1 NTACMNS
8 PLTPSHGSIQN
19 TACMNSPLTP
29 SHGSIQNTAYMN
41 SPLTPSHGS
50 IQNTAYMNSP
60 LTASPPL
67 LALDQDARRLTTPA
81 SSPSTPPRA
90 SFSIV
95 SLIDRE
101 SLPAS
106 QLFVLVK
113 GYQTDKPAT
122 RVALALVLVTVGDRN
137 DNAPVMSATDYS
149 ATIVENSPAGTFV
162 IGVSATDRDL
172 GENSTVSYLLAD
184 PSGAFQIDPN
194 SGHVTV
200 GQRQPAGPGGN
211 ARVWSEETAT
221 PERFASTPSRLTI
234 RLTDVN
240 DNSPVFANASG
251 ISISLDRSVATP
263 GAALHTLVA
272 TDADSGINGQL
283 TFSIVFVSV
292 PGAESLFNLDSGSGL
307 LTAAAG
313 LSSAPGDLFVL
324 NVVAEDRAEPSS
336 ARRRS
341 TVSLSVRLTS
351 STSSSAST
359 VATTSSDAVTSS
371 SSQAPTSTTSSSTT
385 STTTTTTTTST
396 TSTMATSAAPA
407 ESWNASVAASAV
419 WMINDSHATVESYR
433 PGANYRSA
441 PSTSTSGST
450 SLTTPESV
458 TSLESLNATTYEAAT
473 TSETTAA
480 PTEQLVQPAP
490 LGLIVACALLAVIAS
505 VLGLLL
511 GWFLFERS
519 RLKAL
524 AAERLAT
531 IESLQQ
537 KTNPS
542 SPTGSTRRR
551 RKSGRS

>member
-1 NTACMNS
+1 
-8 PLTPSHGSIQN
+8 
-19 TACMNSPLTP
+19 MNSPLTP

-67 LALDQDARRLTTPA
+67 LALDQDVGINETINYAIVFGSQIDNTSFIAINSTTGQ
-81 SSPSTPPRA
+81 
-90 SFSIV
+90 FSIV

-101 SLPAS
+101 SLPAAS
-106 QLFVLVK
+106 CLCWS
-113 GYQTDKPAT
+113 
-122 RVALALVLVTVGDRN
+122 RN

-200 GQRQPAGPGGN
+200 AN
-211 ARVWSEETAT
+211 ASLLDREATPEFNVTVWSEETAT

-313 LSSAPGDLFVL
+313 LSSAPRGSLRLKRRGGGPCGAVVRAAPFHRLVVGTPDELHQQQRQHRGDHFV
-324 NVVAEDRAEPSS
+324 
-336 ARRRS
+336 RRCHQQQQPGAYFNNQQFDDKHHDDNDDDLHDFNNGNFCCAS
-341 TVSLSVRLTS
+341 GVI
-351 STSSSAST
+351 SSSGNQT
-359 VATTSSDAVTSS
+359 VTMETVVLPVNSSLIA
-371 SSQAPTSTTSSSTT
+371 QAPTT
-385 STTTTTTTTST
+385 
-396 TSTMATSAAPA
+396 
-407 ESWNASVAASAV
+407 E
-419 WMINDSHATVESYR
+419 
-433 PGANYRSA
+433 A

-537 KTNPS
+537 KTNPIFLQRAA
-542 SPTGSTRRR
+542 PAAAGSRA
-551 RKSGRS
+551 G